1 MTSIILNFI
10 KIFFMLFLIN
20 SFGYSTSFEQNGVKE
35 GNVKFSAGL
44 YSTQSSDEFDTFGF
58 NTQLGYLLSDKVE
71 ILLGLDVD
79 TQRNELYYTLSPG
92 ISYYFY
98 KTPITT
104 SYVGLKLY
112 YWNTSNEYI
121 QEQKGNTFYLGTDF
135 FISENVAIT
144 PEAGVNYLD
153 FKSKKN
159 TYFNTF
165 LTYFFN

>member
-1 MTSIILNFI
+1 MKIHFHKIIVILA
-10 KIFFMLFLIN
+10 LL
-20 SFGYSTSFEQNGVKE
+20 STLGFSASFEQNGVKE
-35 GNVKFSAGL
+35 GNIKFSAAL

-58 NTQLGYLLSDKVE
+58 NTQLGYLVTDRVE
-71 ILLGLDVD
+71 ILLGLDID
-79 TQRNELYYTLSPG
+79 TQREEFYYTLSPG

-121 QEQKGNTFYLGTDF
+121 KEQKGNTFYLGTDV
-135 FISENVAIT
+135 FISENIAIT
-144 PEAGVNYLD
+144 PEVGVNYLN
-153 FKSKKN
+153 FETKKS

-165 LTYFFN
+165 LTYFF

>member
-1 MTSIILNFI
+1 MIRTNFI
-10 KIFFMLFLIN
+10 KIYSMVALIT
-20 SFGYSTSFEQNGVKE
+20 SFGVGASFEQNGVKE
-35 GNVKFSAGL
+35 GNVKFSAAL

-58 NTQLGYLLSDKVE
+58 NTQLGYLVTDRVE
-71 ILLGLDVD
+71 ILLGLDID
-79 TQRNELYYTLSPG
+79 TQREEFYYTLSPG

-104 SYVGLKLY
+104 SYVGMKLY

-121 QEQKGNTFYLGTDF
+121 KEEKGNTFYLGTDV

-144 PEAGVNYLD
+144 PEVGVNYLD
-153 FKSKKN
+153 FKSKES

>member
-1 MTSIILNFI
+1 MMKI
-10 KIFFMLFLIN
+10 KFFQILFLFILLT
-20 SFGYSTSFEQNGVKE
+20 SLGFSISFEQNGVKD
-35 GNVKFSAGL
+35 GNTKLSAAL

-58 NTQLGYLLSDKVE
+58 TTQLGYFFTDRVE
-71 ILLGLDVD
+71 VLVGLDIDVERD
-79 TQRNELYYTLSPG
+79 EIYYTLAPG

-104 SYVGLKLY
+104 SYIGAKLY

-121 QEQKGNTFYLGTDF
+121 KEEKGNTFYLGTDL

-144 PEAGVNYLD
+144 PEVGINYLN
-153 FKSKKN
+153 FKTKKG